1 MGARKHRNIRD
12 NLFVVNA
19 VLNSVK
25 QGTEQALD
33 LCAYDVDKCFDS
45 LWTYECMNY
54 LYEAGLKNDKL
65 PLLFKMNQS
74 SQIAVR
80 TPIGLT
86 RRENINIIIMQ
97 GAVWGS
103 LLCAATTEKKH
114 LYKYKGEVDVPPL
127 EMVDDI
133 HTLQNCEV
141 ASEAINSQV
150 NAFIEQKK
158 LTLGAK
164 SV

>member
-1 MGARKHRNIRD
+1 MLLHHR
-12 NLFVVNA
+12 
-19 VLNSVK
+19 
-25 QGTEQALD
+25 
-33 LCAYDVDKCFDS
+33 
-45 LWTYECMNY
+45 
-54 LYEAGLKNDKL
+54 AGNCL
-65 PLLFKMNQS
+65 
-74 SQIAVR
+74 
-80 TPIGLT
+80 
-86 RRENINIIIMQ
+86 
-97 GAVWGS
+97 GS
-103 LLCAATTEKKH
+103 LLCAATTDQLAKRVYLEKKH
-114 LYKYKGEVDVPPL
+114 LYKYKGDVDVPPL